1 LRLGFLLGGKKY
13 TKGYA
18 MKKFAAL
25 LGSLFITSSLS
36 AGSPPLPVATVVN
49 EVRVPVVLDNPA
61 GVIVIAPDG
70 TNAQVILDAS
80 ASTDPDNDPLQFEWG
95 VSDEGSLHVFAT
107 SVRATNTFRVGGYTL
122 GLVVSD
128 GTTRVTERFTLSVY
142 PPEVI
147 ALFLIDILD
156 DDALPGKP
164 KRSLRAPLEQAFK
177 NFEQGDERH
186 ALQNLRVF
194 LQKAK
199 VQPVSTDPAVALG
212 VQQLAQILID
222 TVSGR

>member
-1 LRLGFLLGGKKY
+1 MKEFATLLC
-13 TKGYA
+13 
-18 MKKFAAL
+18 
-25 LGSLFITSSLS
+25 SLFITSSLP
-36 AGSPPLPVATVVN
+36 AATPPVPVANVVN
-49 EVRVPVVLDNPA
+49 EVRVPPVLDNP
-61 GVIVIAPDG
+61 GSFIVIAPDG
-70 TNAQVILDAS
+70 TNAAVILDAS

-107 SVRATNTFRVGGYTL
+107 GVRATNTFRVGGYTL

-147 ALFLIDILD
+147 VLFLIDILD
-156 DDALPGKP
+156 DDALPGRP
-164 KRSLRAPLEQAFK
+164 KHSLRSPLEKAFK
-177 NFEQGDERH
+177 NFEQNDERR

-199 VQPVSTDPAVALG
+199 VQPVSPDPARALG
-212 VQQLAQILID
+212 VQQLTQILID